1 MRRGMWPAA
10 CAVLAV
16 GWCACAGAGAP
27 GQPGSERAIPV
38 PWVPSE
44 SWPGGRQYD
53 PRLDRPVEFWGAG
66 MPLRDVFA
74 GVKEQT
80 GVEVGFW
87 PPGDVNER
95 VCITLYLNPEEPPTL
110 RELMVQLSWVMDCGF
125 GISGEE
131 EEERSYCLLATSIKG
146 GALRRM
152 EEEQAANVREWRAS
166 GRESFLEAAQEV
178 TEKLPELRRARELSQ
193 DELIA
198 RYRGVDDL
206 VLLAML
212 DPGRR
217 AVIEFVLD
225 LPEEDYER
233 FLRGRLVTREWD
245 ELTSLQKSGV
255 RSIIVHN
262 SQEVLAVDW
271 SSDVPI
277 RVTLHPPLAVGFSV
291 VIESSGPP
299 GTAAA
304 GGVSCIAHVR
314 VTDVGTRWSAEDEI
328 ALRELL
334 GEAVGLE
341 ERGAIIEKWDQEL
354 AARRERRR
362 AASVRQELERR
373 MVSQRPLS
381 PAAEALLSSFAL
393 PEAFDD
399 GCSLW
404 QIQEAVA
411 SASRMHVVSDCFW
424 QPRRDLRE
432 VIELL
437 HPEGQPEMTALLAL
451 RLSCLATVAPER
463 LFYWHANNDRAGWE
477 WEDSGRFLRFRHLA
491 RDLWRAA
498 FLPEAVLERIDA
510 WLGPYAESAEGRG
523 TAVEVEVDLED
534 ACKLVAAL
542 DGWQLRHGGKINYGD
557 PMEERDRRL
566 QAVREKVLAEIARE
580 ESTFRFLATLSA
592 EQWELLRGPGL
603 RWREHLS
610 PDQQEMEL
618 SHYFAPFHEALAEAL
633 LRLEEAGAAS
643 DREDRQGAP
652 ETYMLRVTLPTG
664 PPPHGPREYT
674 SLKTGELAAIH
685 RIFLPRKV
693 RVAFP
698 QPEVGEQQPG
708 TASEIEQGDAQ
719 PVSSGSEHVRSVDPD
734 RKQQR

>member
-1 MRRGMWPAA
+1 LKRT
-10 CAVLAV
+10 
-16 GWCACAGAGAP
+16 
-27 GQPGSERAIPV
+27 
-38 PWVPSE
+38 
-44 SWPGGRQYD
+44 
-53 PRLDRPVEFWGAG
+53 VEFWGAG
-66 MPLRDVFA
+66 MPLREVFA
-74 GVKEQT
+74 AVKEQT
-80 GVEVGFW
+80 GVEIGFW
-87 PPGDVNER
+87 PPGDDNER
-95 VCITLYLNPEEPPTL
+95 ICVNLYLNPEKPSTL
-110 RELMVQLSWVMDCGF
+110 RQLMAQLSWVTDCGF
-125 GISGEE
+125 GVSGEE
-131 EEERSYCLLATSIKG
+131 EEEPSYCLLATSMKG

-166 GRESFLEAAQEV
+166 GRGSFLEAAQEV

-233 FLRGRLVTREWD
+233 FLSGHLVTREWN

-271 SSDVPI
+271 SSELPI
-277 RVTLHPPLAVGFSV
+277 RVTLHAPLAVGFSV

-299 GTAAA
+299 GSAAA

-341 ERGAIIEKWDQEL
+341 ERGAIIEKWEQEL

-373 MVSQRPLS
+373 MVSQGPLS
-381 PAAEALLSSFAL
+381 PGAEALLSSFAL

-411 SASRMHVVSDCFW
+411 SASGMHVVSDCFW

-437 HPEGQPEMTALLAL
+437 HREGQPEMTALLAL
-451 RLSCLATVAPER
+451 RLSCLATVVPER
-463 LFYWHANNDRAGWE
+463 LLYWHANNDRAGWE

-510 WLGPYAESAEGRG
+510 WLGPYTESAEGRG
-523 TAVEVEVDLED
+523 TAVEVKVDLED

-542 DGWQLRHGGKINYGD
+542 DGWQAQHGGKSTYAEPNN
-557 PMEERDRRL
+557 EHNARL
-566 QAVREKVLAEIARE
+566 HALREKVLGEIGRNE
-580 ESTFRFLATLSA
+580 PVFRFLATLGDD
-592 EQWELLRGPGL
+592 QWKLLRGRGL
-603 RWREHLS
+603 RWGKDLS
-610 PDQQEMEL
+610 PDQQEMGL
-618 SHYFAPFHEALAEAL
+618 GSYFLPLGQKMHEVV
-633 LRLEEAGAAS
+633 LRLEEGGPV
-643 DREDRQGAP
+643 REYGQEERP
-652 ETYMLRVTLPTG
+652 EVPEAYVLTVTLPTG

-674 SLKTGELAAIH
+674 SLETGELLVIH

-693 RVAFP
+693 RVGFP

-708 TASEIEQGDAQ
+708 TASEIEKGTRSLYPAGA
-719 PVSSGSEHVRSVDPD
+719 SMFGASARMGSNR
-734 RKQQR
+734 